1 MRFPSLISA
10 LEDHQLIGRACKHR
24 DMFSLPVL
32 THEDLT
38 TSYEQFKS
46 YYLNTLILLSH
57 IFYLL
62 FVVVLRVQTLNHSG
76 GYYDEATPVPIPNT
90 EVKLISVDNTRLAT
104 AREDRSLPDYITPS
118 PLNGGG
124 VFHCVEHVNLIFQVF

>member
-24 DMFSLPVL
+24 NMFSLPVL

-46 YYLNTLILLSH
+46 FIQNTLILVSCP
-57 IFYLL
+57 YLFPL
-62 FVVVLRVQTLNHSG
+62 TYVVLRVQTLSHSG

-104 AREDRSLPDYITPS
+104 AREDRSLPDYMTPL
-118 PLNGGG
+118 PLNGEG
-124 VFHCVEHVNLIFQVF
+124 VFHCFTE

>member
-10 LEDHQLIGRACKHR
+10 LEDHQLIGRACKYR
-24 DMFSLPVL
+24 NVFSLPVL

-46 YYLNTLILLSH
+46 FIQNTLILVSCP
-57 IFYLL
+57 YLFPL
-62 FVVVLRVQTLNHSG
+62 TYVVLRVQTLSHSG

-104 AREDRSLPDYITPS
+104 AREDRSLPDYITPL
-118 PLNGGG
+118 PLIGDG
-124 VFHCVEHVNLIFQVF
+124 VFHCF